1 MSLETDVRALESEL
15 EDADHTRRRQKS
27 SLRTEL
33 GGWLRQPGALLAAPP
48 MLLLALGFL
57 GPLLLVAAF
66 SLIPPKTFDLGG
78 AWTIR
83 NYVDIVTESYWISF
97 AWSFALATVTVVLLM
112 LICYPLAYA
121 MTKVFG
127 RAANILTLLLV
138 IPLFVSENIRLFGW
152 VLSLVKGGVLPGAAE
167 FWLGLDISGL
177 LYTVPAIVLGLV
189 YVYLPF
195 MLFPMVLGLSMV
207 PDRLREAAIDLG
219 ASRWQL
225 FREIELPLAMPGI
238 LIGCLLTFIL
248 SLGSLAESKIL
259 GGQAVIMIAD
269 EIETAFTFG
278 QNWPL
283 GSALSVILI
292 AFSGTLVIALLRW
305 LDLDRILGRRT

>member
-1 MSLETDVRALESEL
+1 MSLESDLRNLEMEL
-15 EDADHTRRRQKS
+15 QDEDHARRRHAR
-27 SLRTEL
+27 SLATRV
-33 GGWLRQPGALLAAPP
+33 GSWLRQPGALLAGPP

-66 SLIPPKTFDLGG
+66 SLIPPKTFDLSGG
-78 AWTIR
+78 WTTQ
-83 NYVDIVTESYWISF
+83 NYLDIVTESYWISF
-97 AWSFALATVTVVLLM
+97 AWSFALAAVTVVLL
-112 LICYPLAYA
+112 LGLCYPLAYA

-127 RAANILTLLLV
+127 RAANLLTLLLV

-152 VLSLVKGGVLPGAAE
+152 VLSLVKGGVLPGAADLW
-167 FWLGLDISGL
+167 FGIDLSGL
-177 LYTVPAIVLGLV
+177 LYTVPAIILGLV

-225 FREIELPLAMPGI
+225 FREVELPLALPGI

-248 SLGSLAESKIL
+248 ALGSLAESKIL
-259 GGQAVIMIAD
+259 GGSVVVMIAD
-269 EIETAFTFG
+269 DIESAFTFA
-278 QNWPL
+278 QNWPK
-283 GSALSVILI
+283 GSALSVLLILL
-292 AFSGTLVIALLRW
+292 AGGLVFAVLSK
-305 LDLDRILGRRT
+305 LDLDKILGRG

>member
-1 MSLETDVRALESEL
+1 MTALGQDLAVSGAQPRA
-15 EDADHTRRRQKS
+15 RRAWPA
-27 SLRTEL
+27 
-33 GGWLRQPGALLAAPP
+33 WLRSPGVLCALPMLVFLALSFAAP
-48 MLLLALGFL
+48 LLTVLGYSFL
-57 GPLLLVAAF
+57 
-66 SLIPPKTFDLGG
+66 PPRTFDFGQGL
-78 AWTIR
+78 TLE
-83 NYVDIVTESYWISF
+83 NYADVLTESYYLSF
-97 AWSFALATVTVVLLM
+97 AKSLGLALATVALL
-112 LICYPLAYA
+112 LLVSWPIAYGMA
-121 MTKVFG
+121 KIFG
-127 RAANILTLLLV
+127 AWANWLTLFLV

-152 VLSLVKGGVLPGAAE
+152 VLFLIKGGVLLGSLNT
-167 FWLGLDISGL
+167 WLGIESDGL
-177 LYTVPAIVLGLV
+177 IYNVGAIVLGLV

-195 MLFPMVLGLSMV
+195 MLFPMVLGISMI
-207 PDRLREAAIDLG
+207 PQDATEAAEDLG
-219 ASRWQL
+219 ASRWQV
-225 FREIELPLAMPGI
+225 FREIELPLATPGL

-269 EIETAFTFG
+269 DIETAFTFG